1 MKDSK
6 KTLIILVFVLLVMLE
21 RISRNIPIL
30 DGLLA
35 IVGIV
40 VIIVLIMKG
49 IKKIEVKAN
58 QVQELK
64 NEKMELLHYESED
77 LVDTIDNLYK
87 NSKNLLDKERRT
99 YMYGNLTVLTISSI
113 VAYIVTKYFYD
124 EKLFEELVS
133 WIIFLVI
140 ISFDLYILLFFMYK
154 LRYRYKTILGNN
166 LINNFS
172 NYSDFRLKY
181 YMDLSTFEKETNYNG
196 NKHKEIVDELLNAK
210 VNQEAID
217 GYEIE
222 DYMTGDYGDTSIQMM
237 DANFYRIVQGRETS
251 YRQSVYYGNLV
262 IIDKNVNDRNI
273 KIIDKKINDMA
284 IENQD
289 VNYDFDTYFNL
300 IENHIEDEK
309 LILDLKNFL
318 TEFRKK
324 YKIKFDIVI
333 KNKIYVK
340 FYTKNM
346 FELKFFN
353 TPINE
358 ESIYQFYVI
367 TKFIKEFLEILN

>member
-1 MKDSK
+1 MKNSK
-6 KTLIILVFVLLVMLE
+6 KALIILVFTLLVMLE
-21 RISRNIPIL
+21 KISRDIPIL

-40 VIIVLIMKG
+40 VIIVLIVKG
-49 IKKIEVKAN
+49 INKIELKLKQA
-58 QVQELK
+58 QELK
-64 NEKMELLHYESED
+64 KEKMGLLHYESEE

-99 YMYGNLTVLTISSI
+99 YLYGNIIVLLICSI

-124 EKLFEELVS
+124 EKLFEEVVS
-133 WIIFLVI
+133 WIIFLVVM
-140 ISFDLYILLFFMYK
+140 SFDLYILIFFIYK

-172 NYSDFRLKY
+172 NYSDFGLKY
-181 YMDLSTFEKETNYNG
+181 YMDLSIFEKETNYNG

-222 DYMTGDYGDTSIQMM
+222 DYMTGDYCDTSVQMM
-237 DANFYRIVQGRETS
+237 DSYFYRLISNGKTT
-251 YRQSVYYGNLV
+251 YRQSVFCGNLV
-262 IIDKNVNDRNI
+262 IIDKNEEDKNI

-284 IENQD
+284 MENQD

-300 IENHIEDEK
+300 IENNIEDEK

-324 YKIKFDIVI
+324 YKIKFDIII
-333 KNKIYVK
+333 KNKIYIK

-346 FELKFFN
+346 FEVKFSN

-358 ESIYQFYVI
+358 DSIYQFYVI
-367 TKFIKEFLEILN
+367 TKFIEEILEILN